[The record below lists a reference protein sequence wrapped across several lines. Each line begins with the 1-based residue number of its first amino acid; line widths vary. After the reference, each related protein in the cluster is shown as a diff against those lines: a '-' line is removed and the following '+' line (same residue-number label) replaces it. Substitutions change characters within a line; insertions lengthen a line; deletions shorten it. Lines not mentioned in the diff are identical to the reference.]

1 MSAFLKDVTTR
12 LGSRK
17 VEFGLS
23 VRVTVAAFGAL
34 AIAMAL
40 GLKLPLWAV
49 LTALIVTQM
58 SVGRSLK
65 ATRDYLVGTVGGA
78 IYGGAV
84 AMLVPHSGEG
94 ALLAVLVLAVAPLA
108 FIAAINPAFNAA
120 TVTAIIVLLVPLMSH
135 DTPLAS
141 AIDRVLEVTVG
152 AITGLL
158 VSFLV
163 LPSRAHSLIRVNA
176 ARMLDLIAATLAEL
190 LAGLTHRRDN
200 DALHALQ
207 DGIGTAWASLNATGA
222 EAERERAAHLSSGP
236 DTGPLL
242 RTVLRLRHDL
252 VMIGR
257 ATVVPLPADLQG
269 RLAAPLAGVSEAMVA
284 YLRAAAESLRRG
296 VGAPAIWP
304 VRTALQAYAG
314 EVAALRSEGLI
325 GGLPGDVAERF
336 FALGFVLEQMRQ
348 NLRDLERVVS
358 EWAETSRGVNV
369 ARGEGED

>member
-1 MSAFLKDVTTR
+1 MTAFLKKAIAR
-12 LGSRK
+12 IKSRK
-17 VEFGLS
+17 VEFGLG
-23 VRVTVAAFGAL
+23 VRVTVAALGAL

-49 LTALIVTQM
+49 LTSLIVTQM

-84 AMLVPHSGEG
+84 AVLIPHSGEG

-108 FIAAINPAFNAA
+108 FIAAINPSLNVA
-120 TVTAIIVLLVPLMSH
+120 TVTAIIVLLLPMMH
-135 DTPLAS
+135 QTTPLES

-158 VSFLV
+158 VSFFV

-176 ARMLDLIAATLAEL
+176 ARMLDLLAAVLTEL
-190 LAGLTHRRDN
+190 LAGLTRGRDN

-207 DGIGTAWASLNATGA
+207 DGIGAAMVGLNTTGA

-242 RTVLRLRHDL
+242 RTTLRLRHDL

-257 ATVVPLPADLQG
+257 ATVMPLPADVQA
-269 RLAAPLAGVSEAMVA
+269 RLAAPLSRVSDTISA
-284 YLRAAAESLRRG
+284 YLRAIAEALRTG

-304 VRTALQAYAG
+304 VQTALQAYAT
-314 EVAALRSEGLI
+314 EVAAVRAEGLI
-325 GGLPGDVAERF
+325 RGQPGDVAERF
-336 FALGFVLEQMRQ
+336 FALGFSLEQMRQ
-348 NLRDLERVVS
+348 NLKDLERCVA
-358 EWAETSRGVNV
+358 EWAERPAGVS
-369 ARGEGED
+369 ATTEDGED